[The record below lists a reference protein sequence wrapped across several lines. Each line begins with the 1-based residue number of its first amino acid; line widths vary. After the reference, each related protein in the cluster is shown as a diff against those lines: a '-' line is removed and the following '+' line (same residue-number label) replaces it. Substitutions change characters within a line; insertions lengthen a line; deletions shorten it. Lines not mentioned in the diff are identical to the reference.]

1 MWYQFYVRPCV
12 AWPTLQTN
20 ALPLFSI
27 TPDSLRLRWN
37 MFPLIFFSNWGGS
50 TTPGLLDLFP
60 VMKRVKQI
68 QKFFGNNSHLCW
80 RHSYFEWKF
89 IPASLLNK
97 YNPRFRYLCT
107 DSVRHS
113 GAGAGQGG
121 VFSPRGAGAERP
133 AFPFPLLWRH
143 STGTHSEQVL
153 QGCRHGWHGDP
164 LHHDNVCTDFN
175 QHPLHRRGHWVQHT
189 AGASSTGATGHHIL
203 PNTGTSNPIMHL
215 RCMSLCVAHDA
226 LYCVQHGWRIISCPV
241 TFFCVRKAQS
251 CSGFDWSNSPE
262 RVQ

>member
-1 MWYQFYVRPCV
+1 MCFHS
-12 AWPTLQTN
+12 
-20 ALPLFSI
+20 FSFRI
-27 TPDSLRLRWN
+27 RVFRLHQDYW
-37 MFPLIFFSNWGGS
+37 IFSYYEGNQRN
-50 TTPGLLDLFP
+50 PEILL
-60 VMKRVKQI
+60 KQ
-68 QKFFGNNSHLCW
+68 QRNDSHLCF

-89 IPASLLNK
+89 IPASLLKK

-107 DSVRHS
+107 DSIRHS
-113 GAGAGQGG
+113 GAGAGQGS
-121 VFSPRGAGAERP
+121 VYSTRGAGAERP

-175 QHPLHRRGHWVQHT
+175 QHPLHRRGHWVQHS

-203 PNTGTSNPIMHL
+203 PNTGTSYPIMHS
-215 RCMSLCVAHDA
+215 RCMSLCVTHDA
-226 LYCVQHGWRIISCPV
+226 SYCVQHSWRIISCPV

-251 CSGFDWSNSPE
+251 CSGLDWSNSPE
-262 RVQ
+262 LVQ